1 MKVKLIIISIILLL
15 VIVFAS
21 GCIPVLEKLG
31 LVNPT
36 NEEQL
41 SPEKGG
47 PPDGLVK
54 VLIGFKEKPGAAQ
67 QAMVRGVGGKIKYTY
82 NLIPAIAASVP
93 EVAIEALK
101 KNPNITN
108 VELDSMVYALDT
120 ELDNSWGVKRIGAGI
135 VHDSGNNG
143 EGIKIAIIDTGI
155 DEDHPDL
162 DDNIMGGVNF
172 VSKPSWRTP
181 DPNKWDDDN
190 GHGTH
195 VAGIIAAEDNNT
207 GVVGVAPG
215 ADLYALKALDR
226 TGSGYVSDV
235 LAAIQWA
242 TQNDIQVI
250 NMSLGGAYDIF
261 LDAACLLAYYFDG
274 LILVASAGN
283 GGAVSYPAAYDSV
296 IAVSATNSADELA
309 WFSSTGSEVELAAP
323 GVDIYSTYKG
333 GSYTTY
339 SGTSM
344 ASPHVAG
351 VAALVIGSGIAAD
364 TDGLYGMANEVR
376 ELLSDTAQDIGLF
389 SEEQGNG
396 LVDAENAVLS
406 TTDGDD
412 LPPTATGTIS
422 GTVTDADTGSPI
434 VGGDVTANGYGT
446 TTLGDGSYIISD
458 LSVDSYTV
466 TASATG
472 YIKDSQSADVLEGG
486 TTVVDFTLTPE
497 TTPSNTMHVF
507 SIDMGEFKIVEAGPN
522 KFYTAE
528 ATVTI
533 FAVDTDGNPLSSP
546 VEGATVYGTWS
557 GATSDSDSGV
567 TDANGEVSLESNK
580 VKNPSSGTTFIFTVD
595 NVEKAGWTCDWKIS
609 VTSESIKIP

>member
-1 MKVKLIIISIILLL
+1 MKAKLIIISIILLL
-15 VIVFAS
+15 VMVFAS
-21 GCIPVLEKLG
+21 GCIPFMEKLG

-67 QAMVRGVGGKIKYTY
+67 QALVKGLGGKIKYTY
-82 NLIPAIAASVP
+82 TLIPAIAAAVP
-93 EVAIEALK
+93 EAAIEPLK
-101 KNPNITN
+101 KNPNVTN
-108 VELDSMVYALDT
+108 IELDNMVYALDI

-135 VHDSGNNG
+135 VHDSGKNG

-155 DEDHPDL
+155 DRDHPDL

-172 VSKPSWRTP
+172 VSIPSWKTP

-215 ADLYALKALDR
+215 AALYALKVLDG

-235 LAAIQWA
+235 VAAIEWA

-274 LILVASAGN
+274 LILVAAAGN
-283 GGAVSYPAAYDSV
+283 GGSVIYPAAYDSV

-309 WFSSTGSEVELAAP
+309 WFSSTGLEVELAAP
-323 GVDIYSTYKG
+323 GVYIYSTYKG
-333 GSYTTY
+333 GGYATI

-344 ASPHVAG
+344 SSPHVAG
-351 VAALVIGSGIAAD
+351 TAALVWAANSGWLNDDVRYQLQITAEDLGATGWD
-364 TDGLYGMANEVR
+364 SKYGW
-376 ELLSDTAQDIGLF
+376 
-389 SEEQGNG
+389 G
-396 LVDAENAVLS
+396 LVDADEAAGVE
-406 TTDGDD
+406 T
-412 LPPTATGTIS
+412 PPPGVGTIEGKVTEATS
-422 GTVTDADTGSPI
+422 TGSAIAGATVVVEGPDLSAITDANGDYTI
-434 VGGDVTANGYGT
+434 VDVAVGT
-446 TTLGDGSYIISD
+446 
-458 LSVDSYTV
+458 YTV

-472 YIKDSQSADVLEGG
+472 YIEQSKTAEVLKEQ
-486 TTVVDFTLTPE
+486 TTVVDFALTPAPM
-497 TTPSNTMHVF
+497 PSNVMHV
-507 SIDMGEFKIVEAGPN
+507 SGIDMSWKTAGPN
-522 KFYTAE
+522 VNAI
-528 ATVTI
+528 ATVKI
-533 FAVDTDGNPLSSP
+533 VNADGSS
-546 VEGATVYGTWS
+546 VEGATVYGSWS
-557 GATSDSDSGV
+557 GATGDSDSGI
-567 TDANGEVSLESNK
+567 TDGMGQVSLKSDK
-580 VKNPSSGTTFIFTVD
+580 VRNPAGGTTFTFTVD
-595 NVEKAGWTCDWKIS
+595 SVTKEGWTYDSSKNTE
-609 VTSESIKIP
+609 TSDSIKVQ